1 MPVFVWQG
9 RVNGRLQK
17 GEIVAPNKT
26 AVITRLRQMRI
37 TPIPE
42 KIREKGKLFD
52 LGAVLDNLRQVTIK
66 ELVVF
71 TRQLST
77 MIDAGLPLVR
87 SLDILAAQEPNP
99 KFKRILTSVKET
111 VEGGATFADALAKH
125 PSVFDTLYVNLVK
138 AGEAGGVLD
147 TILRRL
153 AVFLEK
159 MESIKRRIKG
169 SMVYPAVVITV
180 AIVVISIIMIYVVPT
195 FQNLF
200 KDLGTDLPGITLA
213 VLGISRFMK
222 NNIVYIL
229 AASAITAI
237 LLGLAYRRT
246 YRGRKIID
254 AMILRVPLVGDLTLK
269 TVIARFC
276 RTLSTLVAGGV
287 SILEALE
294 ITAKASG
301 NLVTEE
307 TILEARKAVS
317 EGTTLAEPLA
327 NHPRI
332 FPPLVVQ
339 MIAVGEQTGA
349 LDEMLNKIADF
360 YEDEVDTAVA
370 TLLAALEP
378 TMIAVLGGTVG
389 VIVVAMYMPMF
400 KLISTMAG

>member
-52 LGAVLDNLRQVTIK
+52 LGGVLDNLRQVTIK

-125 PSVFDTLYVNLVK
+125 PSVFDTLYVNLVR

-213 VLGISRFMK
+213 VLGVSRFMK

-254 AMILRVPLVGDLTLK
+254 AMILRIPLVGDLTLK

-301 NLVTEE
+301 NMVTEE

-332 FPPLVVQ
+332 FPPLVVPLPSVWL
-339 MIAVGEQTGA
+339 ITYTSRSG
-349 LDEMLNKIADF
+349 
-360 YEDEVDTAVA
+360 
-370 TLLAALEP
+370 LAFWMNSLASSQK
-378 TMIAVLGGTVG
+378 
-389 VIVVAMYMPMF
+389 VAMPQRR
-400 KLISTMAG
+400 GG

>member
-1 MPVFVWQG
+1 
-9 RVNGRLQK
+9 LQK

>member
-52 LGAVLDNLRQVTIK
+52 LGGVLDNLRQVTIK

-125 PSVFDTLYVNLVK
+125 PSVFDTLYVNLVR

-213 VLGISRFMK
+213 VLGVSRFMK

-254 AMILRVPLVGDLTLK
+254 AMILRIPLVGDLTLK

-301 NLVTEE
+301 NMVTEE